1 MMSRF
6 NNHHWVAGEIVMN
19 IVWATHHLPNV
30 GADAIKAPERVL
42 ISLATH
48 AAAKVAP
55 LRGAFHG

>member
-1 MMSRF
+1 
-6 NNHHWVAGEIVMN
+6 MN

>member
-19 IVWATHHLPNV
+19 IVRATHHLPNL
-30 GADAIKAPERVL
+30 GADAIKAPDRVL

-48 AAAKVAP
+48 AAAKVP
-55 LRGAFHG
+55 LLLGAFHG